1 MGTRSTPMAMAV
13 AANSTTSNRRSPSSY
28 FDLRTAVHHVPEWAG
43 KRPLLLYLYGEP
55 EHWPEARGSV
65 SPEHKM
71 QHRSEVAF
79 FSDRVMEDE
88 VAFRSCCYSELLAG
102 WAAQPDQRISA
113 HATAD
118 ETLHVLALQ
127 VGSRFP
133 ETATIANAPLTEQG
147 LSCGSRPF
155 RSKRFGRTRATPGPT
170 RRSKSGR
177 SRTAF

>member
-1 MGTRSTPMAMAV
+1 MAMAV

-43 KRPLLLYLYGEP
+43 KRPVLLYLYGEP

-113 HATAD
+113 HATA
-118 ETLHVLALQ
+118 VM
-127 VGSRFP
+127 
-133 ETATIANAPLTEQG
+133 
-147 LSCGSRPF
+147 
-155 RSKRFGRTRATPGPT
+155 KRFM
-170 RRSKSGR
+170 
-177 SRTAF
+177 F